1 MKYTVYTILIY
12 AKEIVYYG
20 YFVWKYTVNTI
31 SLHQIKELITINS

>member
-20 YFVWKYTVNTI
+20 YFVWQYTVNTV
-31 SLHQIKELITINS
+31 SLRQIKELITI